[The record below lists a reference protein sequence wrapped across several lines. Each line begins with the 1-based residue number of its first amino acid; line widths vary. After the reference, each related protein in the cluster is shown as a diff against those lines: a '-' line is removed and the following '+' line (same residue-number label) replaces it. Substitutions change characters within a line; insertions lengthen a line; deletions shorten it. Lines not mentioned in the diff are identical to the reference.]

1 MEYSFAGHVLL
12 DLEIKAV
19 LGGRSDAENVGVTM
33 VKDQPLG
40 AGRLVGLWLQNW
52 LTGLFPGQRSLLGL
66 GRGWF
71 RCDRGL
77 GRGDTRCWPGLG
89 GERRSR
95 GDAWSWGRS
104 GRRRRS
110 WLSPRFREGS
120 RVADHPGVGVRRGLE
135 LLAGPVRCGL
145 NGHGVHACLA
155 KHPVSV
161 HVGRLSDSDSAR

>member
-40 AGRLVGLWLQNW
+40 AGRLIGFWLQNW
-52 LTGLFPGQRSLLGL
+52 LTGLFPGLGSLLGS
-66 GRGWF
+66 GGGWF

-77 GRGDTRCWPGLG
+77 G
-89 GERRSR
+89 R

-110 WLSPRFREGS
+110 
-120 RVADHPGVGVRRGLE
+120 
-135 LLAGPVRCGL
+135 
-145 NGHGVHACLA
+145 
-155 KHPVSV
+155 
-161 HVGRLSDSDSAR
+161 